1 MRNWYV
7 NENPSGSWVAPSDIT
22 YEELILF
29 LAPSLI
35 PPIFG
40 RTLPMRNWYAAVR
53 SSKATSSQS
62 RTLPMRNWYMSAAE
76 NSQDVKYSSIC
87 RTLPM
92 RNWYQTY
99 ELHFC
104 SPWGSDITYE
114 ELIQSFDFLLYFSLS
129 FNWLSVG
136 HYLWGI
142 DTFKQF
148 FSNSFSIREKSD
160 ITYEE
165 LIRILAE
172 YFHLTYPPSDITY
185 EELIQSSTVYSE
197 VNEASKYVGH
207 YLWGIDTPFLTDLTS
222 VGRKHVGHYLWG
234 IDTYMH
240 RLFLL
245 RHGL

>member
-1 MRNWYV
+1 MLY
-7 NENPSGSWVAPSDIT
+7 
-22 YEELILF
+22 F
-29 LAPSLI
+29 LPLWFNSFCLCLHVI
-35 PPIFG
+35 VGHYLWGID
-40 RTLPMRNWYAAVR
+40 
-53 SSKATSSQS
+53 TS
-62 RTLPMRNWYMSAAE
+62 
-76 NSQDVKYSSIC
+76 
-87 RTLPM
+87 
-92 RNWYQTY
+92 
-99 ELHFC
+99 C
-104 SPWGSDITYE
+104 SVLMTDDWLKSDITYE

>member
-114 ELIQSFDFLLYFSLS
+114 ELILLFLDVHVSRYNSSRTLPMR
-129 FNWLSVG
+129 NWYPSGLIVSACACM
-136 HYLWGI
+136 LL
-142 DTFKQF
+142 
-148 FSNSFSIREKSD
+148 SD

-165 LIRILAE
+165 LIHSNS
-172 YFHLTYPPSDITY
+172 FS
-185 EELIQSSTVYSE
+185 LIPFQLEKSRTLPMR
-197 VNEASKYVGH
+197 NWYV
-207 YLWGIDTPFLTDLTS
+207 
-222 VGRKHVGHYLWG
+222 
-234 IDTYMH
+234 
-240 RLFLL
+240 FLL
-245 RHGL
+245 NTFI